1 MNKIQLTLAALLTG
15 ASAQSLKAIDLKVV
29 NDTTFPVNVF
39 VRGSGS
45 EKYILDENLHS
56 NAGQVLSF
64 SQDNLSSQS
73 TFQVLVSKN
82 NVHSP
87 EWSLV
92 SGSCENL
99 SSTRNH
105 TILIKSD
112 GFGIQTICAAVD

>member
-1 MNKIQLTLAALLTG
+1 MNKIQLTLAALLIG

-64 SQDNLSSQS
+64 SQDNLSSQA

-92 SGSCENL
+92 SSSCEHL

-112 GFGIQTICAAVD
+112 GFGIQTTCAAVD